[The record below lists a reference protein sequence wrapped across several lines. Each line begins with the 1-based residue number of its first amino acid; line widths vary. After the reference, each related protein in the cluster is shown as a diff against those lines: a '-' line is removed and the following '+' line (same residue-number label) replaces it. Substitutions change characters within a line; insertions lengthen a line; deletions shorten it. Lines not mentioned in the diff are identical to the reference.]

1 MSVPSSFNHKHK
13 IIYNNNVLEFQII
26 RTQRRRKTSEI
37 LIEYGNV
44 SVRTSTSSSL
54 KEIESLVS
62 KKAKWI
68 FQKIKEQD
76 NPDAVIKVP
85 IYQNN
90 STLPYMGKNYRL
102 RIIDHNL
109 NLLIFSNDEF
119 IIYTNRRNVRR
130 IYEQWLSDI
139 AYPIITPLIVKY
151 SKLLNVTPKKILLKR
166 LKSRWGSATYRNIIN
181 LNIHLLKAPLD
192 VIEYVVL
199 HELSHLIE
207 RNHSKRFWKIVSD
220 NMCDY
225 KIKIRWL
232 KVNGPYII

>member
-13 IIYNNNVLEFQII
+13 IIHNNNVLEFQII

-85 IYQNN
+85 IYQDN
-90 STLPYMGKNYRL
+90 STLPYLGKNYRL

-109 NLLIFSNDEF
+109 NLLSFSNDEF
-119 IIYTNRRNVRR
+119 IIYTNRRNVKR
-130 IYEQWLSDI
+130 IYEQWLSDM

-151 SKLLNVTPKKILLKR
+151 SKLLNVSPKKILLKK

-225 KIKIRWL
+225 KIKISWL

>member
-26 RTQRRRKTSEI
+26 RTQRRKKTSEI

-54 KEIESLVS
+54 REIESLVS

-102 RIIDHNL
+102 RIIDHNA
-109 NLLIFSNDEF
+109 NLLSFSNDEF

-139 AYPIITPLIVKY
+139 AYPIIAPLIVKY
-151 SKLLNVTPKKILLKR
+151 SKLLNVSPKKILLKK

-225 KIKIRWL
+225 KIKMRWL

>member
-1 MSVPSSFNHKHK
+1 MSAPSSFNTKHQ
-13 IIYNNNVLEFQII
+13 IIYDTNVLEFKII
-26 RTQRRRKTSEI
+26 RTQRRTKTNEI

-54 KEIESLVS
+54 KEIELLVS

-76 NPDAVIKVP
+76 NPDASIKVP
-85 IYQNN
+85 LYQNN
-90 STLPYMGKNYRL
+90 STLPYLGKNYGL
-102 RIIDHNL
+102 RIIGHNS
-109 NLLIFSNDEF
+109 NLLNFTNDGF
-119 IIYTNRRNVRR
+119 VIYTNRRNVKR
-130 IYEQWLSDI
+130 IYEQWLTDM
-139 AYPIITPLIVKY
+139 AYPIISPIIVKY
-151 SKLLNVTPKKILLKR
+151 SKLLNVSPKKILLKK

-220 NMCDY
+220 HMSDY

>member
-1 MSVPSSFNHKHK
+1 MSVPSSFNHRHK
-13 IIYNNNVLEFQII
+13 IIYDNNVLEFQII
-26 RTQRRRKTSEI
+26 RTHRRRKTNEI

-90 STLPYMGKNYRL
+90 STLPYLGKNYRL
-102 RIIDHNL
+102 RIIGHSS
-109 NLLIFSNDEF
+109 NLLTFSNDEF
-119 IIYTNRRNVRR
+119 VIYTNRRNIKR
-130 IYEQWLSDI
+130 IYEQWLYDLGYQIIS
-139 AYPIITPLIVKY
+139 PIIIKY
-151 SKLLNVTPKKILLKR
+151 SKLLNVSPRKILLKK
-166 LKSRWGSATYRNIIN
+166 LKSRWGSATYRNTIN
-181 LNIHLLKAPLD
+181 LNLHLLKAPLD

-220 NMCDY
+220 NMSDY
-225 KIKIRWL
+225 KVKIRWL

>member
-1 MSVPSSFNHKHK
+1 M
-13 IIYNNNVLEFQII
+13 
-26 RTQRRRKTSEI
+26 
-37 LIEYGNV
+37 
-44 SVRTSTSSSL
+44 
-54 KEIESLVS
+54 
-62 KKAKWI
+62 
-68 FQKIKEQD
+68 
-76 NPDAVIKVP
+76 
-85 IYQNN
+85 
-90 STLPYMGKNYRL
+90 
-102 RIIDHNL
+102 
-109 NLLIFSNDEF
+109 
-119 IIYTNRRNVRR
+119 
-130 IYEQWLSDI
+130 

-151 SKLLNVTPKKILLKR
+151 SKLLNVSPKKILLKK

-225 KIKIRWL
+225 KIKIKWL